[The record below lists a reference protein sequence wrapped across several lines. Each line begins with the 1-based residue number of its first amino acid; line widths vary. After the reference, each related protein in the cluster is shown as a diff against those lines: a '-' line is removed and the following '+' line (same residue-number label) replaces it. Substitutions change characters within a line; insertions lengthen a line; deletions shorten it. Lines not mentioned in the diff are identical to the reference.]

1 MVTSLLVLP
10 SWQPG
15 RAELDPRDSQSP
27 FGVLAFLN
35 WDHDWNSHTFPE
47 ERLGQAADLLH
58 EAGVAFVRMDFLW
71 DDIEPAPGK
80 FDFKKYDH
88 IVEILTSRNIKILGL
103 LSYNAVWAAEYWN
116 SAPDPVKFTRYAEAV
131 VERYKGRVKYWEIW
145 NEPDEQNYWR
155 QQDGLKGYTEL
166 LKSVYP
172 AMKAVDP
179 TCVVLMGGVSHT
191 IPFSLKNI
199 YRNGGKAFFDA
210 VNFHPFVDPRSPS
223 APELLRGIY
232 LSVYRT
238 MEEFNDADK
247 EIWITEIG
255 CPGVNPDKA
264 TSGWWLGRAPSEEEQ
279 AAWVKKAYAE
289 ILSWKGVRRVFWAF
303 FRDTPNYF
311 QNAIDYFGLIRND
324 FSKKPSFETYKRL
337 TQTTD

>member
-1 MVTSLLVLP
+1 MALCLLVLP
-10 SWQPG
+10 SAG
-15 RAELDPRDSQSP
+15 STRAELDPRDSQSP

-35 WDHDWNSHTFPE
+35 WNHDWNGRHFPE
-47 ERLGQAADLLH
+47 ERLELAADLLS

-80 FDFKKYDH
+80 FDFTKYDR
-88 IVEILTSRNIKILGL
+88 IVEVLSRRNIKILGL

-131 VERYKGRVKYWEIW
+131 VRRYKGQVKYWEIW
-145 NEPDEQNYWR
+145 NEPDEQGYWR
-155 QQDGLKGYTEL
+155 QQDGMKAYTEL
-166 LKSVYP
+166 LKQVYP
-172 AMKAVDP
+172 ALKAVDP
-179 TCVVLMGGVSHT
+179 TSVVLMGGVSHT

-199 YRNGGKAFFDA
+199 YRNGGKPYFDA

-232 LSVYRT
+232 QSVLRT
-238 MEEFNDADK
+238 MEEYDDGAK

-255 CPGVNPDKA
+255 CPGVKGDA
-264 TSGWWLGRAPSEEEQ
+264 DSGWWLGRAPSEEEQ
-279 AAWVKKAYAE
+279 AAWVRKVYAE
-289 ILSWKGVRRVFWAF
+289 MLGWQGVRKVFWAF
-303 FRDTPNYF
+303 FRDTPNHF

-324 FSKKPSFETYKRL
+324 FSKKPAFETYKRL
-337 TQTTD
+337 TRSTDR